1 MHRALST
8 YQSSKTTGEAD
19 LLNRYSGIVNRLARW
34 LVSRTGMQ
42 SAYDDLWSA
51 GALGLIE
58 AHKRFDASKG
68 ASFETFAEHRVRGAM
83 LDELRRMDH
92 LPRRL
97 RSRTDDVKKARQK
110 LGTALGREATLDEV
124 AEEMKTDVQEV
135 SEMENLLEPT
145 VPLESVIP
153 MLAGGQDL
161 DDEAAKREA
170 LRALTAAIERVPER
184 LRMVLGLVYIEGLTY
199 SEVGGLLKVSEPRVC
214 QLHSEALKHLR
225 REMGVGSASEADGE
239 A

>member
-8 YQSSKTTGEAD
+8 YQSTKATAGEAD
-19 LLNRYSGIVNRLARW
+19 VLQRHGGIVNRLARW

-58 AHKRFDASKG
+58 AHKRFDTAKG

-97 RSRTDDVKKARQK
+97 RSRTDDLKKARHK
-110 LGTALGREATLDEV
+110 LGMALGREATLEEV
-124 AEEMKTDVQEV
+124 AVEMQTDLQEV
-135 SEMENLLEPT
+135 SEMESLLEPT
-145 VPLESVIP
+145 VSLESVIP
-153 MLAGGQDL
+153 MLAGDQDL
-161 DDEAAKREA
+161 DDEASKRET

-199 SEVGGLLKVSEPRVC
+199 SEVGGLMKISEPRVC
-214 QLHSEALKHLR
+214 QLHGEALKHLR
-225 REMGVGSASEADGE
+225 REMGVGTAIDSTA
-239 A
+239 